1 MSIDNVVSNPPS
13 VENHY
18 VRICDA
24 IRTFLMCVLISALF
38 SYLVLTYTY
47 RAFAWK
53 SAQQNPD
60 LNI

>member
-24 IRTFLMCVLISALF
+24 VRTFLMCVPISALF
-38 SYLVLTYTY
+38 SYLVLTYVL
-47 RAFAWK
+47 K
-53 SAQQNPD
+53 VILIS
-60 LNI
+60 ICI